1 MLISPLRTNLN
12 EILIEIH
19 TFSFKK
25 IQLKMSFGKW
35 RPFCLGLNVLKD
47 ENGTLITDGGDIANT
62 PGVAMETGSS
72 QIYSKEFRYFMVC

>member
-1 MLISPLRTNLN
+1 
-12 EILIEIH
+12 
-19 TFSFKK
+19 
-25 IQLKMSFGKW
+25 MSFGKW
-35 RPFCLGLNVLKD
+35 RPFCLGLSVLKD